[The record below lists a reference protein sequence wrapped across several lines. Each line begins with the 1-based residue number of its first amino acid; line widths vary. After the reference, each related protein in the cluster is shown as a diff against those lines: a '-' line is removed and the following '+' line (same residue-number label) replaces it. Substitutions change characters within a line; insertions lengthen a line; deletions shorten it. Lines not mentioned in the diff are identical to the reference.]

1 MLFSGSA
8 GEGIMATAKK
18 TYTPQFKF
26 QVVLESLKN
35 ERSDGEIARMYGVH
49 PITLSNWKRH
59 FMEHGVEVFGGS
71 EAMKQAE
78 NRQAELERLLGQ
90 KEVEI
95 ALLRNFLKGR

>member
-1 MLFSGSA
+1 
-8 GEGIMATAKK
+8 MAETKK

-35 ERSDGEIARMYGVH
+35 KRSDAEIARLYGAH

-59 FMEHGVEVFGGS
+59 FMERGVEVFGGS

-78 NRQAELERLLGQ
+78 CQRRCKKMVLPH
-90 KEVEI
+90 
-95 ALLRNFLKGR
+95 FP